1 MTVVLF
7 FLFIFASKLVI
18 KFDMMKEINRKEEF
32 VVPGDYYRKLE
43 RKEKGKFLDYLSFNY
58 GMNVNTTRNKLLG
71 NNGQE
76 LNTLERIVVTDVIN
90 QGLWKE
96 SNFTAAQT
104 GTCISGA
111 TGRNRND

>member
-1 MTVVLF
+1 MI

-18 KFDMMKEINRKEEF
+18 KFDMVKKKGMKADF
-32 VVPGDYYRKLE
+32 VVPGDYYRNLE
-43 RKEKGKFLDYLSFNY
+43 RKEKGMFLNYLSFHY

-76 LNTLERIVVTDVIN
+76 LNTLEKMVVYDVIN
-90 QGLWKE
+90 NELWKE

-104 GTCISGA
+104 DACISRL
-111 TGRNRND
+111 TGVIRKD